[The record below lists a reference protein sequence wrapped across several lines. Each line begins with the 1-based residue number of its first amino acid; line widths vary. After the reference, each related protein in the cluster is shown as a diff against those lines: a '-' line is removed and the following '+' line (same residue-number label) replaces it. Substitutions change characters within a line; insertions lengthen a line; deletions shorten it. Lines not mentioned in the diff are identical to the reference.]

1 MTEPAA
7 LVYGVKWWNKPQVA
21 AMIGGA
27 VRFTNSQDAVLTA
40 LDKGQSAMVWASR
53 EPEGAA
59 GLARSRGG
67 SFTRIEDGFIRS
79 PGLGAH
85 FSPAFSLIFDDIG
98 VYYDAT
104 RPSRLE
110 KLLAETEF
118 DAALLARAAAIRM
131 RLIELAISKYAVGRR
146 GVKLGSPDGRER
158 ILVIG
163 QVEDDASIRLGGA
176 EVLTNK
182 SLLNEA
188 REAHPYAW
196 IAYKPHPDVTR
207 AGRPGYISRKDA
219 LVYADAF
226 WPDAP
231 ISDALD
237 WAESVHTI
245 SSLAGFEALLR
256 QKAVHVHGRP
266 FYAGWG
272 LTVDYADTPKRR
284 NRDVSLDALVAATLI
299 LYPRYLDPYTH
310 KPCEAEQ
317 ILNRF
322 AEGWRD
328 PLRGRPLW
336 HRVAAAVKRTLGPL
350 RGRF

>member
-21 AMIGGA
+21 AMAGGS
-27 VRFTNSQDAVLTA
+27 VRFTNNQDAILTA
-40 LDKGQSAMVWASR
+40 LDKGQTVMVWASR

-67 SFTRIEDGFIRS
+67 AFIRIEDGFIRS

-85 FSPAFSLIFDDIG
+85 FSPGFSLIFDDIG

-118 DAALLARAAAIRM
+118 DAAVLARAAAIRE
-131 RLIELAISKYAVGRR
+131 RLIELAVSKYAVGRR
-146 GVKLGSPDGRER
+146 GKKLDSPEGRECV
-158 ILVIG
+158 LVVG

-176 EVLTNK
+176 DVRTNL
-182 SLLNEA
+182 SLLREA

-207 AGRPGYISRKDA
+207 AGRPGYISRKEA
-219 LVYADAF
+219 LTFADAF

-231 ISDALD
+231 ITAALD
-237 WAESVHTI
+237 WADAIHTI

-272 LTVDYADTPKRR
+272 LTEDYADTPKRR
-284 NRDVSLDALVAATLI
+284 RRDLPLDALVAATLI

-317 ILNRF
+317 VLSRF

-336 HRVAAAVKRTLGPL
+336 HRAAAAVKRTLGPL